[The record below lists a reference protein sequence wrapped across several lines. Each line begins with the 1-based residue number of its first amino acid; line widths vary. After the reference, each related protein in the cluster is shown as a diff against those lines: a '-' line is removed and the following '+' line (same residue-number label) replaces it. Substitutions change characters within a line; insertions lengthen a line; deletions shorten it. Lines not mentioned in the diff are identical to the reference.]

1 MVGAGGCGAD
11 ELDGGVGEEFG
22 IDGGFGS
29 NDECVSILKMFRCD
43 GAVGENGAIAESLE
57 GGGSGEYGFS
67 ADYVHGGGGV
77 VLVYLDV

>member
-1 MVGAGGCGAD
+1 
-11 ELDGGVGEEFG
+11 
-22 IDGGFGS
+22 
-29 NDECVSILKMFRCD
+29 
-43 GAVGENGAIAESLE
+43 LE